1 MVSSNSELKN
11 EEQLIL
17 ENTKLIHLVIKQ
29 MHLKWDT
36 EDEFQSFYD
45 SGLDGLMN
53 AAKRYDPEKDNKFS
67 TFACICIRS
76 MIARYLYNKTRK
88 KNFNENGK
96 DISLNHIINEDNENL
111 TEYGDFIS
119 DPKVNIEEEIVKKLE
134 IERLLHAVDSL
145 KNEKDKMAIKMYY
158 GLDGFQQH
166 TLEQVAKKM
175 NVTREMIRVRVS
187 RARVKLKKYLEKND
201 RDVFVIAHKKDK
213 VAKKE
218 VVMKEET
225 KKKENTLQTLNN
237 YLFEQLSNL
246 NDDNNDLDKEIRKS
260 YAVTQLAQQII
271 NNANTCIKAV
281 KLANEHEIKDKK
293 TLSLIGL
300 DNE

>member
-17 ENTKLIHLVIKQ
+17 DNTKLIYLVIKQ
-29 MHLKWDT
+29 MNLRWNT
-36 EDEFQSFYD
+36 EDEFQNFYD
-45 SGLDGLMN
+45 SGLDGLIN
-53 AAKRYDPEKDNKFS
+53 AAKRYNPEKDNKFS
-67 TFACICIRS
+67 TFACVCIKS
-76 MIARYLYNKTRK
+76 TIARCLYNKTRK

-96 DISLNHIINEDNENL
+96 DISLNYIINEDDEHS
-111 TEYGDFIS
+111 TEFIDFIADS
-119 DPKVNIEEEIVKKLE
+119 KINIEEEIEKKLE
-134 IERLLHAVDSL
+134 TERLLNAVDNL
-145 KNEKDKMAIKMYY
+145 KNEKDKIAIKMYY
-158 GLDGFQQH
+158 GLDGFKEQ

-187 RARVKLKKYLEKND
+187 RARNKLKEYLEKHD
-201 RDVFVIAHKKDK
+201 RDVFIITPKKLTES
-213 VAKKE
+213 E

-225 KKKENTLQTLNN
+225 KKKQNTLQTLNN

-246 NDDNNDLDKEIRKS
+246 NDNSNDLDKEIRKS

-271 NNANTCIKAV
+271 NNANTCIKAA
-281 KLANEHEIKDKK
+281 KLANEHGIKDKK

>member
-134 IERLLHAVDSL
+134 IERLLNAVDNL
-145 KNEKDKMAIKMYY
+145 KNEKDKIAIKMYY
-158 GLDGFQQH
+158 GLDGFKEQ

-175 NVTREMIRVRVS
+175 NVTKQMLQTRVS
-187 RARVKLKKYLEKND
+187 RARNKLKEYLEKHD
-201 RDVFVIAHKKDK
+201 RDVFIITPKKTEC
-213 VAKKE
+213 E
-218 VVMKEET
+218 VVMKEKT